1 MELYGGTERARSP
14 PRAVAGGRVK
24 KLKYFAATHVVA
36 CAAAETRGVPYF
48 RDLYAG
54 HATRGPGCGQRE
66 LR

>member
-1 MELYGGTERARSP
+1 M
-14 PRAVAGGRVK
+14 AGGRVK

>member
-1 MELYGGTERARSP
+1 MELYGGTERARP
-14 PRAVAGGRVK
+14 AVGRVK
-24 KLKYFAATHVVA
+24 TKLKYFAVTHVRHVVA
-36 CAAAETRGVPYF
+36 CAAVETRGVPYF